1 MGFNLG
7 KMFRTVFNPL
17 VGKATPAQQSAIY
30 AKQGNDMAQQAAQ
43 NYNNQVSAL
52 QGQQAQQAAVQQQQA
67 MQAQTQADTL
77 AAGDDALRQTAAMA
91 QKGSTANVLY
101 GGRYKTNDEA
111 TSRVL
116 LGG

>member
-1 MGFNLG
+1 
-7 KMFRTVFNPL
+7 
-17 VGKATPAQQSAIY
+17 
-30 AKQGNDMAQQAAQ
+30 
-43 NYNNQVSAL
+43 
-52 QGQQAQQAAVQQQQA
+52 

-91 QKGSTANVLY
+91 QKGSTANTLY
-101 GGRYKTNDEA
+101 DGRYKTTDET